1 MDEAQILEGL
11 KNRDSAA
18 FNLLFKLLFHQL
30 TFFLNEILNDTDEAE
45 DIAIQSLVKFWEKG
59 AGRFENFFQ
68 VRKFLFKTARNSA
81 LNQLKKNKNQ
91 LKHQKILAY
100 LSSATE
106 EELEER
112 YFYRLEMM
120 QKMLKEQVDKLPEQT
135 REAFKLVFIE
145 RIPRPEAAQRLNIT
159 PGTLN
164 VHCANAL
171 KKLRQIFSEKELI
184 VLLLLFSTTF
194 CSESN
199 SQLKNRSKQIAGK
212 MQESMHSL
220 KKQSQFHFYRTL

>member
-1 MDEAQILEGL
+1 MDEAQILIGL
-11 KNRDSAA
+11 RNRDSQAY
-18 FNLLFKLLFHQL
+18 NLLFKLLFHQL
-30 TFFLNEILNDTDEAE
+30 TFFLNEILNDTEEAE

-59 AGRFENFFQ
+59 ADHFESFLQ
-68 VRKFLFKTARNSA
+68 VRKYLFTVARNLA
-81 LNQLKKNKNQ
+81 FNRLKQNRTRSE
-91 LKHQKILAY
+91 HQKNFEY

-120 QKMLKEQVDKLPEQT
+120 QKMLREQVEKLPEQM

-164 VHCANAL
+164 VHCANAV
-171 KKLRQIFSEKELI
+171 KKLRQIFSEKEFF
-184 VLLLLFSTTF
+184 VLLFVFSTMFNSKYNRQFKNNSSQAAGETQQSIHPLERQ
-194 CSESN
+194 SEF
-199 SQLKNRSKQIAGK
+199 RD
-212 MQESMHSL
+212 
-220 KKQSQFHFYRTL
+220 YRIL